1 VPMNTARAELTGA
14 DRARLAA
21 ILGRL
26 GSDHD
31 GERAAAGLLAT
42 RFMRDHGLTWPE
54 LLAAPAPATPP
65 PPATDWRRRA
75 AWCAERAELLS
86 AWEASFLA
94 SLAERAAPPTTKQA
108 AVLDRL
114 VQRRVAADGGAR

>member
-1 VPMNTARAELTGA
+1 MNAARFELTPA
-14 DRARLAA
+14 DRAKLAA

-26 GSDHD
+26 GSDFD

-42 RFMRDHGLTWPE
+42 RFMRDHALTWPD

-65 PPATDWRRRA
+65 PPPADWRRRA

-86 AWEASFLA
+86 GWEASFLA
-94 SLAERAAPPTTKQA
+94 GMAQRAAPPTEKQGR
-108 AVLDRL
+108 VLDRL
-114 VQRRVAADGGAR
+114 VQRRVAAGGGAR

>member
-1 VPMNTARAELTGA
+1 MNAARFELTGA

-26 GSDHD
+26 GSDFD
-31 GERAAAGLLAT
+31 GERAAAGLLAS
-42 RFMRDHGLTWPE
+42 RFMRDHGLTWPD

-86 AWEASFLA
+86 PWEALFLA
-94 SLAERAAPPTTKQA
+94 SMGERVKPPTEKQA
-108 AVLDRL
+108 RVLDRL
-114 VQRRVAADGGAR
+114 VARRMAAGGGRP

>member
-1 VPMNTARAELTGA
+1 MPARADLAPA
-14 DRARLAA
+14 DRAKLSA

-42 RFMRDHGLTWPE
+42 RFMHDHGLTWPDV
-54 LLAAPAPATPP
+54 LAAPAPTTPP
-65 PPATDWRRRA
+65 PPATDWQRRA
-75 AWCAERAELLS
+75 AWCADRAELLS
-86 AWEASFLA
+86 LWEANFLA
-94 SLAERAAPPTTKQA
+94 SMGRRHKPPTAKQD

-114 VQRRVAADGGAR
+114 VRRRMAVEGDAA